1 MSEPISGRISW
12 QFALFQINHCVR
24 FSNWDVLQR
33 QRGRSCAKHM
43 RNLTFLHGFTLLG
56 YVLRC
61 SIFSLLIWR
70 KRERASFCNYLNV
83 PKSQDEREG

>member
-1 MSEPISGRISW
+1 
-12 QFALFQINHCVR
+12 
-24 FSNWDVLQR
+24 
-33 QRGRSCAKHM
+33 M

-83 PKSQDEREG
+83 PKSKDEREG